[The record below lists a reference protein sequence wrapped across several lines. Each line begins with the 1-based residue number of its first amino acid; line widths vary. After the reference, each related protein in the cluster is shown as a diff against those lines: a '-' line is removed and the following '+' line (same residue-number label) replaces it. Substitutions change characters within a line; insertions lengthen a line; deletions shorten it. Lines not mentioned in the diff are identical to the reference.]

1 MLIEISYGAYLAL
14 SLAATIWVAR
24 TLHASGRVF
33 LIRAFHN
40 DETLADSVNRLL
52 VVGFYLINIGYV
64 ARAMQTHELI
74 ETSRDAIELV
84 VGKVGLILL
93 VLGAMH
99 IFNLFVFNHLR
110 ARGEERAAPPP
121 LPADARFPVTE

>member
-14 SLAATIWVAR
+14 SLAATIWVAK

-33 LIRAFHN
+33 LVRAFHN

-64 ARAMQTHELI
+64 ARAMQTGQVLE
-74 ETSRDAIELV
+74 SARDAIELV

-99 IFNLFVFNHLR
+99 LLNLFVFNHLR
-110 ARGEERAAPPP
+110 VRGQEHAAPPP
-121 LPADARFPVTE
+121 LPPDARYRVVE